1 MHCRQVQVQ
10 IDTRK
15 YCRHEIAAA
24 AAAAAVK
31 ALSCKLLDIPSAT
44 ESRWLWRAFCTWED
58 SDAGLTLSKFGNTVF
73 KSIQLWPNSAPPI
86 IAGEIVLTKDRATA
100 KLNGPESV
108 SPSVL

>member
-1 MHCRQVQVQ
+1 MQASASADRH
-10 IDTRK
+10 TRK
-15 YCRHEIAAA
+15 HCRHEI

-31 ALSCKLLDIPSAT
+31 ALSCKLLNIPSAT

-58 SDAGLTLSKFGNTVF
+58 SDAGQTLSEFGNTVF
-73 KSIQLWPNSAPPI
+73 KSIQHWPNFAPPI
-86 IAGEIVLTKDRATA
+86 IAEIVLTKDRATT